1 MGQKTGLK
9 NVLIIDDDEDF
20 CRLLSKMVSAE
31 KYQGAWTT
39 QASAV
44 GDLLTRLKPVSVF
57 LDLKLAGLDGMVL
70 LKRIKKF
77 DKQLPVIILT
87 GFESIETAVQAIQQG
102 AFYYMSKMALKRKE
116 LGKIIAKAERSYRMH
131 QKIPTLKKKL
141 DEVETL
147 EDFLGFSEKIQQIV
161 RLEVSPSP
169 SGDGEALS
177 APQNSSQYSLSLPSD
192 LTLKEAVRLTT
203 QHIEKKWI
211 LNTLIRSQWRQGRAA
226 RLLGID
232 TKTLYNKMK
241 TYRIERE

>member
-1 MGQKTGLK
+1 MGQKPEFK

-20 CRLLSKMVSAE
+20 CRLLSRMVSAE
-31 KYQGAWTT
+31 KHQGAWTT
-39 QASAV
+39 DPSAV
-44 GDLLTRLKPVSVF
+44 GDLLIKLKPVAVF
-57 LDLKLAGLDGMVL
+57 LDLKLAGLDGMVI

-87 GFESIETAVQAIQQG
+87 GFESIQSAVLAIQEG
-102 AFYYMSKMALKRKE
+102 AFYYMSKMSLDRKE
-116 LGKIIAKAERSYRMH
+116 LGKIIAKAERFYRMH
-131 QKIPTLKKKL
+131 QKIPLLKKKL
-141 DEVETL
+141 DEIETM

-161 RLEVSPSP
+161 RWEVTASSPAEVP
-169 SGDGEALS
+169 PEAK
-177 APQNSSQYSLSLPSD
+177 NSSQYSLSLPAD

-203 QHIEKKWI
+203 QHVEKKWI
-211 LNTLIRSQWRQGRAA
+211 LNTLVRSHWRQGRAA